1 MSKNQRFVELSHY
14 FYDRLVNDT
23 VPFWVRHAVDRTHG
37 GYTFFLGRSGEILSP
52 DKAMWTHGR
61 VTWLFSKLY
70 NDLEQ
75 RPEWLELAKHGADF
89 IRAHGFDQNGRM
101 YYSVTRD
108 GKPLRQRRYVFT
120 EVFGALGLAEY
131 AKASRDREAL
141 ELARRTLE
149 VIRDYTL
156 NEKLQPKMFP
166 ETRRTRGHSLAMIQ
180 IDMLQ
185 VLREADPERDY
196 SRLMDERIDDVLTN
210 FVRPD
215 LQAVLEVIGREG
227 ELLLDLP
234 EGRWMNPGHAIET
247 AWFILEEARRRGDDA
262 LAARA
267 YPIIDWALERGWDE
281 TYGGLLYFI
290 DIEGKQQPSLE
301 WDMKLWWPHNEAIYA
316 TLLAYHMSGQKRYY
330 SWFERILAYSL
341 AHFEDREHGEWIG
354 YLHRDGSV
362 SMHLKGNMWKGPFHL
377 PRQQLYCH
385 KLLKEMTAQ

>member
-1 MSKNQRFVELSHY
+1 
-14 FYDRLVNDT
+14 
-23 VPFWVRHAVDRTHG
+23 
-37 GYTFFLGRSGEILSP
+37 
-52 DKAMWTHGR
+52 
-61 VTWLFSKLY
+61 
-70 NDLEQ
+70 
-75 RPEWLELAKHGADF
+75 
-89 IRAHGFDQNGRM
+89 M
-101 YYSVTRD
+101 YYSVTRE

-120 EVFGALGLAEY
+120 EVFAVLGLAEY
-131 AKASRDREAL
+131 AKASGDRKAL
-141 ELARRTLE
+141 ELARATLE

-156 NEKLQPKMFP
+156 NDKLPPKMFP
-166 ETRRTRGHSLAMIQ
+166 EARRTRGHSLAMIQ

-185 VLREADPERDY
+185 VLRDADPERDY
-196 SRLMDERIDDVLTN
+196 TSLMDERIDDVLTN

-215 LQAVLEVIGREG
+215 LQAVLEVIGPEG

-281 TYGGLLYFI
+281 PYGGLLYFI

-316 TLLAYHMSGQKRYY
+316 TLLAYHMSGQEKYY
-330 SWFERILAYSL
+330 SWFEKILAYSL

-362 SMHLKGNMWKGPFHL
+362 SMDLKGNMWKGPFHL

-385 KLLKEMTAQ
+385 NLLEDMTAE